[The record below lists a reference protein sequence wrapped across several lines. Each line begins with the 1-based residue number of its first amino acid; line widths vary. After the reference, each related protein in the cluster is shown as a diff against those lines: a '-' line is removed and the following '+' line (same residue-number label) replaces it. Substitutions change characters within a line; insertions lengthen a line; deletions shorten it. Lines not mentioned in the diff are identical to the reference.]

1 MNRLKVVIEGRTFTP
16 GGQAWVRHELQKLVD
31 RHAPFIGLDLKVAV
45 AESFPEGVP
54 AMGDLK
60 KCPVCGDGYLGPYDT
75 CSRYECIEQWKSGTA
90 ESCIEEDAA
99 IRAAGEE
106 YRERSG
112 IQLSRTP

>member
-45 AESFPEGVP
+45 AESFPEGVL
-54 AMGDLK
+54 ATGDLR
-60 KCPVCGDGYLGPYDT
+60 KCPVCGDGYLGPYET
-75 CSRYECIEQWKSGTA
+75 CSRYECIADWRTRTVENH
-90 ESCIEEDAA
+90 IEEDAA
-99 IRAAGEE
+99 VRAAGEE
-106 YRERSG
+106 YRARSG